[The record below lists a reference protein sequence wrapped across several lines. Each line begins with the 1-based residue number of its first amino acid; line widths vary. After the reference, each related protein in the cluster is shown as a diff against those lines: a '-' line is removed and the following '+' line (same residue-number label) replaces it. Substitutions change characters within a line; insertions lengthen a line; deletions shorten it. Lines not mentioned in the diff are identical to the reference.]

1 MRRTTQDQT
10 TLDRLLTYIICFL
23 ITMTT
28 LGAAPPSKIQSP
40 SSSSVAETNRD
51 LPGDFHKYYGQ
62 RSTLYRDKERKL
74 AKLDI
79 DGDMN
84 YDGTIDNWDPA
95 DNGAFQQTP
104 PGLVIG
110 KGELSKLIIRL
121 TPYRVD
127 FRGEAV
133 VTLEVAGINRSKKS
147 GSFSDLDDE
156 LSSTGAIKI
165 WRDLSRKELLIDS
178 TDPKKRFH
186 EWVVD
191 DTKYPANLPGIVPR
205 TVYVEGINPS
215 PKFIG
220 DIRIL
225 VTVSHRDRG
234 SSRENFNTSRKKL
247 LKRFRTSFDHLLLT
261 VNPKP
266 HQKEFVNANAEK
278 VWAKP

>member
-1 MRRTTQDQT
+1 MKMKP
-10 TLDRLLTYIICFL
+10 RLHNPRSFHRQIALMASIILT
-23 ITMTT
+23 ITAMH
-28 LGAAPPSKIQSP
+28 AAPPSAAKR
-40 SSSSVAETNRD
+40 VVETNRD

-84 YDGTIDNWDPA
+84 YDGKIDNHDPA

-104 PGLVIG
+104 PGLVVG
-110 KGELSKLIIRL
+110 KGEMSKLIIRL

-127 FRGEAV
+127 FQGEAV
-133 VTLEVAGINRSKKS
+133 VTLEVAGINRSNKS
-147 GSFSDLDDE
+147 GEFKDLDDE
-156 LSSTGAIKI
+156 LASTGTVKI
-165 WRDLSRKELLIDS
+165 WRDLSKKELLIDS
-178 TDPKKRFH
+178 TNPDKRFC
-186 EWVVD
+186 EWTVD

-205 TVYVEGINPS
+205 TVYVEGITPS
-215 PKFIG
+215 PRFIG

-225 VTVSHRDRG
+225 VTVSHRAQG
-234 SSRENFNTSRKKL
+234 SSRERFSESRKKL
-247 LKRFRTSFDHLLLT
+247 LKRFRTSFDHLLVT

-266 HQKEFVNANAEK
+266 HQKEFINANAEK

>member
-1 MRRTTQDQT
+1 MKPRHHNPISLHTKSAF
-10 TLDRLLTYIICFL
+10 LAGIMLT
-23 ITMTT
+23 ITAMH
-28 LGAAPPSKIQSP
+28 AAPPPIP
-40 SSSSVAETNRD
+40 SGTAAVTVVETNRD

-84 YDGTIDNWDPA
+84 YDGKIDNYDPA

-104 PGLVIG
+104 PGLVVG
-110 KGELSKLIIRL
+110 KGEMSKLIIRL

-127 FRGEAV
+127 FQGEAV

-147 GSFSDLDDE
+147 GEFKNLDDE
-156 LSSTGAIKI
+156 LTSTGTIKI
-165 WRDLSRKELLIDS
+165 WRDLSKKELLIDS
-178 TDPKKRFH
+178 TNPAKRFC
-186 EWVVD
+186 EWAVD

-205 TVYVEGINPS
+205 TVYVEGITPS

-225 VTVSHRDRG
+225 VTVSHRAQG
-234 SSRENFNTSRKKL
+234 SSRERFSESRKKL
-247 LKRFRTSFDHLLLT
+247 LKRFRTSFDHLLVT

-266 HQKEFVNANAEK
+266 HKKEFINANAEK